1 MTLVSGV
8 PRDSHELVAVDQL
21 RSLLLAPAVPPG
33 RGVFAPRPHER
44 GLQGVRRVRHVSK
57 PGQIRALLE
66 PGLGAIVQGVE
77 RAEEAEQRQS
87 GRAQVLPVHEGG
99 QGRPGWGQVRGS
111 LLQLRDRAGRSKSEA
126 ESGDA
131 RHLSGHRQ
139 TGAREEVVRYS
150 IDEFFHSILR
160 DRRIEQIFLGRLQK
174 VCVQSRKEVEF
185 DSLENGTNFIFEI
198 SFF

>member
-1 MTLVSGV
+1 M
-8 PRDSHELVAVDQL
+8 
-21 RSLLLAPAVPPG
+21 
-33 RGVFAPRPHER
+33 
-44 GLQGVRRVRHVSK
+44 RHVSK

-99 QGRPGWGQVRGS
+99 QGRTGWGQVRDS

-150 IDEFFHSILR
+150 DSLDRRVISLLRSYDRTNISLRSIKDQVELDSREWDEFYFRNMIL
-160 DRRIEQIFLGRLQK
+160 LQYLP
-174 VCVQSRKEVEF
+174 R
-185 DSLENGTNFIFEI
+185 
-198 SFF
+198 